1 MEDYIINMVVFG
13 VVSWTTAFLLVR
25 KIFPKRSFDFCSRI
39 VSTTHASLAVALA
52 IISVEDWTCS
62 LCDLASRSSRQ
73 QVYALKYLNLLLFLV
88 NNLSFINGY
97 LDFKYMVTKQAQ
109 TLAVSMAYLIYDL
122 VCCAFHKKV
131 ELDNLIHHSVGIVGI
146 WAALSYDLRGS
157 GTVVTLCVAEVSTP
171 FLHLREILKELGYRD
186 TDLNLAADILFAVI
200 FSFARMVIGPFLTY
214 AMLSTSCNPPLL
226 KAMALGLQLISA
238 FWFYKIVRMVKHKL
252 FKRIPP
258 KTITSSYHIQTK

>member
-73 QVYALKYLNLLLFLV
+73 
-88 NNLSFINGY
+88 
-97 LDFKYMVTKQAQ
+97 QAQ